1 MIMKFKSVV
10 VALLSLSFA
19 AVASAAQP
27 IVIKFSHVV
36 AVDTP
41 KGQAAAYFK
50 KIAEE
55 RTKGRVVIDVYPNSQ
70 LYKDKEE
77 LEALQ
82 LGSVQ
87 MLAPA
92 TSKFGPMGAKQFE
105 IFELPYVFDNYAEVH
120 KVTEGPVGK
129 QLLKS
134 LEAKGVTGLT
144 FWDNGFRCMSA
155 NKPITAPTDMRGLK
169 MRISSSKTIDAY
181 MRLVGAMPQ
190 VMSFG
195 EVYQAMQTGVVDG
208 AENSPSNFYSQK
220 MNEVQKYFSLTD
232 HSYSGYAVI
241 VNKAFWDKLPKD
253 IRGILEQAMKDATNY
268 NNKMAQKENDDALA
282 MVRKSGKTQ
291 IIAVSPAQKLVW
303 KKAMLPIHR
312 KMEDKIGKE
321 LIKSV
326 YRETNFDPVKL

>member
-1 MIMKFKSVV
+1 MKLKMLV

-19 AVASAAQP
+19 AAASAAQP

-55 RTKGRVVIDVYPNSQ
+55 RTKGRVKIDIYPNSQ
-70 LYKDKEE
+70 LFKDKEE

-82 LGSVQ
+82 LGSVH

-105 IFELPYVFDNYAEVH
+105 LFELPYVFDSYDEVH
-120 KVTEGPVGK
+120 KVAEGAVGK
-129 QLLKS
+129 QLLRS
-134 LEAKGVTGLT
+134 LDSKGITGLA

-155 NKPITAPTDMRGLK
+155 NKKIVTPNDMRGLK
-169 MRISSSKTIDAY
+169 MRISSSKGIDAY
-181 MRLVGAMPQ
+181 MRQLGSVPQ

-208 AENSPSNFYSQK
+208 AENSPSNFYTQK
-220 MNEVQKYFSLTD
+220 MHEVQKYYTNTN

-241 VNKAFWDKLPKD
+241 VNKKFWDGLPKE
-253 IRGILEQAMKDATNY
+253 IRGTLEQALRDATAY
-268 NNKMAQKENDDALA
+268 NNKIAAKDNDESLA
-282 MVRKSGKTQ
+282 KVKKTGKTQ
-291 IIAVSPAQKLVW
+291 VIDLTPEQKKSW
-303 KKAMLPIHR
+303 KKAMLPAHK
-312 KMEDKIGKE
+312 KMEDKIGKD
-321 LIKSV
+321 LINAV
-326 YRETNFDPVKL
+326 YRETGFNPTTL

>member
-1 MIMKFKSVV
+1 MKFKLAV

-55 RTKGRVVIDVYPNSQ
+55 RTKGRVIVDVYPNSQ

-105 IFELPYVFDNYAEVH
+105 IFELPYVFDNYSEVH

-134 LEAKGVTGLT
+134 LEPKGVTGLT

-155 NKPITAPTDMRGLK
+155 NKPITTPTDMRGLK

-208 AENSPSNFYSQK
+208 AENSPSNFQSQK
-220 MNEVQKYFSLTD
+220 MNEVQKYFTMTD

-241 VNKAFWDKLPKD
+241 VNKPFWDKLPKD
-253 IRGILEQAMKDATNY
+253 IRDILEQALKDATQY
-268 NNKMAQKENDDALA
+268 NNKMAQKENDDSLA
-282 MVRKSGKTQ
+282 KVRKAGKTK
-291 IIAVSPAQKLVW
+291 IITLTAAQKLAW

-312 KMEDKIGKE
+312 KMEAKIGKE
-321 LIKSV
+321 LINSV
-326 YRETNFDPVKL
+326 YRETNFNPATL

>member
-1 MIMKFKSVV
+1 MRFKAVV

-27 IVIKFSHVV
+27 IIIKFSHVV

-55 RTKGRVVIDVYPNSQ
+55 RTKGRVIIDVYPNSQ

-92 TSKFGPMGAKQFE
+92 TSKFGPMGAKMFE

-134 LEAKGVTGLT
+134 LESKGVTGLT

-155 NKPITAPTDMRGLK
+155 NKPITLPADMKGKK
-169 MRISSSKTIDAY
+169 MRISSSKTIEAY

-208 AENSPSNFYSQK
+208 AENSPSNFQSQK
-220 MNEVQKYFSLTD
+220 MNEVQKYFTLTD

-241 VNKAFWDKLPKD
+241 ANKTFWDKLPKD
-253 IRGILEQAMKDATNY
+253 IREILEQALKDATQY
-268 NNKMAQKENDDALA
+268 NNKMAQKDNDDALA
-282 MVRKSGKTQ
+282 KVKKAGKTQ
-291 IIAVSPAQKLVW
+291 ITALTPDQKQAW
-303 KKAMLPIHR
+303 KKALLPIHQ

-321 LIKSV
+321 LIQSV
-326 YRETNFDPVKL
+326 YRETNFDPAKL

>member
-1 MIMKFKSVV
+1 MKIKLVT
-10 VALLSLSFA
+10 AAILSLSFA
-19 AVASAAQP
+19 SIAFAAEP

-41 KGQAAAYFK
+41 KGKAAEYFK

-55 RTKGRVVIDVYPNSQ
+55 RTQGKVVIDVYPNSQ
-70 LYKDKEE
+70 LFKDKEE

-92 TSKFGPMGAKQFE
+92 TSKFGPMGIKEFE
-105 IFELPYVFDNYAEVH
+105 IFELPYIFDEYADVH

-129 QLLKS
+129 TILKS
-134 LEAKGVTGLT
+134 LESKGSLGLT

-155 NKPITAPTDMRGLK
+155 NKPITEPGDMRAKK

-220 MNEVQKYFSLTD
+220 MNEVQKFFTLTD

-241 VNKAFWDKLPKD
+241 VNKSFWEGLPQE
-253 IRGILEQAMKDATNY
+253 IRATLEQAMQDTTKY
-268 NNKMAQKENDDALA
+268 NNEIAQKDNDDALTKIKA
-282 MVRKSGKTQ
+282 SGKTE
-291 IIAVSPAQKLVW
+291 IITLTPEQKKNW
-303 KKAMLPIHR
+303 KKTMMPIHQ
-312 KMEDKIGKE
+312 KMEEKIGKE
-321 LIKSV
+321 LIQAV
-326 YRETNFDPVKL
+326 YKATEFDPAKLGL

>member
-1 MIMKFKSVV
+1 MKFKTVV

-19 AVASAAQP
+19 TVASAAQP

-36 AVDTP
+36 SLDTP

-55 RTKGRVVIDVYPNSQ
+55 RTKGRVIIDVYPNSQ

-134 LEAKGVTGLT
+134 LEPKGITGLT

-155 NKPITAPTDMRGLK
+155 NKPIKVPTDMRGKK
-169 MRISSSKTIDAY
+169 MRIASSKTIDAY

-220 MNEVQKYFSLTD
+220 MNEVQKYFTLTD

-241 VNKAFWDKLPKD
+241 VNKPFWDKLPKD
-253 IRGILEQAMKDATNY
+253 IRAILEQAMKDATQY
-268 NNKMAQKENDDALA
+268 NNKIAQKENDDALA
-282 MVRKSGKTQ
+282 SVKKAGKTQ
-291 IIAVSPAQKLVW
+291 IIALTAAQKVAW

-312 KMEDKIGKE
+312 KMEAKIGKE
-321 LIKSV
+321 LIQSV
-326 YRETNFDPVKL
+326 YRETNFNPARL